1 MDFHLFP
8 FDYQL
13 CPIHLESFGYST
25 ADMTFNWV
33 GNSSIQYNEDSETGG
48 SLRMGDMVLMEK
60 YIKPGIVHEIRL
72 RTQSLWRLN
81 SERFMRLRSDLC
93 WYW

>member
-33 GNSSIQYNEDSETGG
+33 GNSSIQYNEGSEMGG

-60 YIKPGIVHEIRL
+60 YIKPGTFTRL
-72 RTQSLWRLN
+72 SHGLGHKSSNLVTVI
-81 SERFMRLRSDLC
+81 
-93 WYW
+93 YGP

>member
-33 GNSSIQYNEDSETGG
+33 GNSSIQYNEGSEMGG

-60 YIKPGIVHEIRL
+60 YIKPGMIKRHGLGHEVVRSGLSTSARL
-72 RTQSLWRLN
+72 
-81 SERFMRLRSDLC
+81 
-93 WYW
+93 

>member
-33 GNSSIQYNEDSETGG
+33 GNSSIQYNEGSEMGG

-60 YIKPGIVHEIRL
+60 YIKPGMIKRHGLGHAVVHSGLSASARL
-72 RTQSLWRLN
+72 
-81 SERFMRLRSDLC
+81 
-93 WYW
+93 

>member
-33 GNSSIQYNEDSETGG
+33 GNSSIQYNEGSEMGG

-60 YIKPGIVHEIRL
+60 YIKPGMIKRHGLGHAVV
-72 RTQSLWRLN
+72 
-81 SERFMRLRSDLC
+81 RSGL
-93 WYW
+93 

>member
-33 GNSSIQYNEDSETGG
+33 GNSSIQYNEGSEMGG

-60 YIKPGIVHEIRL
+60 YIKPGQFTSFENSIIK
-72 RTQSLWRLN
+72 RTRKHQSSYL
-81 SERFMRLRSDLC
+81 
-93 WYW
+93 